1 MASKTDKDT
10 PAAQDPLK
18 EDPSVIVDKAE
29 FPEPS
34 LYFKVFESEEDEPDS
49 KIRSDV
55 NKLYER
61 WIEKY
66 GRRWPEDGI
75 NTEDLVWLAEEAK
88 KPKRGPPAPRGTPVE
103 KSEYT
108 DEFMPFSDDGESPAA
123 PADGASGTSRR
134 KSSTA
139 AAAVGDSG
147 GAKPAAAAASG
158 APRKPRTNYEK
169 TVAGGKWVTD
179 EFESADYE
187 AGNLEKLWN
196 MYLWDRE
203 GKPTMMPDGPPAQ
216 QEGEES
222 EDWDDFYTAYRPRD
236 IDTEEAREAVWATDE
251 FESDEDNTE
260 SEWAPEY
267 VGAGLGLKAEDPL
280 NPQYSLRHSNHP
292 LAPFPGEPLKWASY
306 VYPDFTTYEGLTKQS
321 IPHGMGVM
329 TFGTGTGAGL
339 PMNLTRYGDKYEGEF
354 QAGYAHGLGQ
364 FTSEPYFYLL
374 ERGIE
379 PVEAYRRTAESIMRD
394 VEVRTWYR
402 GTKLGDAKEDEV
414 VEINVLRDELDHP
427 FDIAARNS
435 LHDAKLRRWK
445 EMTPR
450 EKALDRLVA
459 IIDRVQSR
467 NPGRFGSYYY
477 EDDKGRIK
485 AALGEFGTDTDYD
498 SMDMLQGVDTDGDL
512 GLGWNDATD
521 SSETPLEPRTREL
534 MIQESRDDKLED
546 EAFKD
551 SVLGNAIINPFT
563 GLDLKT
569 YLDGKERHHNDLV
582 ATYRNSREG
591 RRFMRKARQEAGLPD
606 DDLSSYVEEVPPS
619 PGVMNPWGGEESE
632 DERLARLYDK
642 AGVSKGQVQRA
653 ETLLQRWQ
661 QLLAEDEDILSS
673 AGPYRR
679 PETNPLAP
687 DDTDTGFETDSDMME
702 MCDIPEI
709 LGTVQEARQIVE
721 RARMWRFKPYG
732 EVTIRMAQ
740 DANGSPVNLMQ
751 DPLHYPHGTKFMAPG
766 PLGLVH
772 PVPEDPALRAEMSK
786 VAHNYAAVYRMYN
799 FDWDPEPGT
808 VQYKI
813 DQRIRRAQELRDNAL
828 ARYLEAADQVL
839 DGAGEEEEAAAQG
852 EGDQQLLVAAT
863 AAAAHGP
870 HGTSTTRGGAPV
882 RGSSIFASM
891 SIAGPTLGSVRL
903 GHAARVVLGAF
914 AQAAKQAVVILGDRV
929 VVIVVESRKP
939 FGIFLK
945 DSCSQCFYCCLGTVC
960 ALLLV
965 GSWWG
970 VAAVGLDAHLDEIK
984 CV

>member
-1 MASKTDKDT
+1 MASNKDKDA
-10 PAAQDPLK
+10 PAAQQDPLK
-18 EDPSVIVDKAE
+18 EDPSVIVDDAQ

-34 LYFKVFESEEDEPDS
+34 LYFKVFESEADEPDS
-49 KIRSDV
+49 KIRADV
-55 NKLYER
+55 NKLYDR

-75 NTEDLVWLAEEAK
+75 NTEDMVWLAEETK
-88 KPKRGPPAPRGTPVE
+88 KPKRGRVAPPPPGKPAE
-103 KSEYT
+103 KSEFT
-108 DEFMPFSDDGESPAA
+108 DEFMPFGEDGVSPSYAA
-123 PADGASGTSRR
+123 PGDAAAGASGASGAAAAGGKAAGSRR
-134 KSSTA
+134 KPMS
-139 AAAVGDSG
+139 
-147 GAKPAAAAASG
+147 
-158 APRKPRTNYEK
+158 NYEA

-329 TFGTGTGAGL
+329 TFGTGTGAGFA
-339 PMNLTRYGDKYEGEF
+339 MNLTRYGDKYEGEF
-354 QAGYAHGLGQ
+354 QAGFAHGLGQ
-364 FTSEPYFYLL
+364 FTSETSGEVYIGEFFAGQRHGCGMVLDMKPYYYLL
-374 ERGIE
+374 ERGVE
-379 PVEAYRRTAESIMRD
+379 PVEAYHRTAEAIMRN

-402 GTKLGDAKEDEV
+402 GNKLGDAKEV
-414 VEINVLRDELDHP
+414 VVVDINVLRDELDHP
-427 FDIAARNS
+427 YEIALRNS

-445 EMTPR
+445 GMSPR
-450 EKALDRLVA
+450 EKALDRLVG
-459 IIDRVQSR
+459 IIERVQAR

-477 EDDKGRIK
+477 EDEKGRIR
-485 AALGEFGTDTDYD
+485 AALGEFGEDTDFD
-498 SMDMLQGVDTDGDL
+498 SVEMMQGVDTDGDL
-512 GLGWNDATD
+512 GLGWDGATD
-521 SSETPLEPRTREL
+521 SSENPMEPRTREL
-534 MIQESRDDKLED
+534 LVQESRDDKLED

-569 YLDGKERHHNDLV
+569 YLEGKERHHNDLV

-591 RRFMRKARQEAGLPD
+591 KKFMRKAREEAGIKITD
-606 DDLSSYVEEVPPS
+606 DELSSYVEEPS
-619 PGVMNPWGGEESE
+619 ARSGPGVMAPWGDESE
-632 DERLARLYDK
+632 EARLTRLFNR
-642 AGVSKGQVQRA
+642 AGVSKGEVQRG
-653 ETLLQRWQ
+653 EELVRRWQ
-661 QLLAEDEDILSS
+661 QLLDEDEDILS
-673 AGPYRR
+673 AGGPYRR
-679 PETNPLAP
+679 AENNPLAP
-687 DDTDTGFETDSDMME
+687 DNTDTGFETDSDMME

-772 PVPEDPALRAEMSK
+772 PIPDDPSLRAEMSR
-786 VAHNYAAVYRMYN
+786 VATNYAAVYRLYN

-808 VQYKI
+808 IQYKI
-813 DQRIRRAQELRDNAL
+813 DQRIRRAQELRNNAL
-828 ARYLEAADQVL
+828 ARYLEGADQVL
-839 DGAGEEEEAAAQG
+839 QEEEAPQG
-852 EGDQQLLVAAT
+852 EGDQQLMLASAAGAGAT
-863 AAAAHGP
+863 PGV
-870 HGTSTTRGGAPV
+870 GVGG
-882 RGSSIFASM
+882 SLFASM
-891 SIAGPTLGSVRL
+891 SLAGPTLGSVRL
-903 GHAARVVLGAF
+903 GHAARVLMGAF
-914 AQAAKQAVVILGDRV
+914 AQAAKQVPMG
-929 VVIVVESRKP
+929 
-939 FGIFLK
+939 
-945 DSCSQCFYCCLGTVC
+945 
-960 ALLLV
+960 
-965 GSWWG
+965 
-970 VAAVGLDAHLDEIK
+970 AARPRLARPARRS
-984 CV
+984 

>member
-1 MASKTDKDT
+1 MASNKDKDT

-18 EDPSVIVDKAE
+18 EDPTVIEDKAE

-49 KIRSDV
+49 KIRADV
-55 NKLYER
+55 NKLYDR

-88 KPKRGPPAPRGTPVE
+88 KPKRGPPAPRGRPVE
-103 KSEYT
+103 QSEYSN
-108 DEFMPFSDDGESPAA
+108 EFMPFDDDGA
-123 PADGASGTSRR
+123 
-134 KSSTA
+134 STA
-139 AAAVGDSG
+139 AATVTGAGASG
-147 GAKPAAAAASG
+147 SGAAAKPG
-158 APRKPRTNYEK
+158 AGARAPPSDNKTGPRKPLSNYEK
-169 TVAGGKWVTD
+169 TVMGGKWVTD

-196 MYLWDRE
+196 MYLWDRD

-236 IDTEEAREAVWATDE
+236 VDTEEAREAVWATDE

-280 NPQYSLRHSNHP
+280 NPQYSLRHTNHP

-329 TFGTGTGAGL
+329 TFGTGTGAGFA
-339 PMNLTRYGDKYEGEF
+339 MNLTRYGDRYEGEF

-364 FTSEPYFYLL
+364 FTSETSGEVFIGEFFAGQRHGCGMLLDMKPYYYLL
-374 ERGIE
+374 ERGVE
-379 PVEAYRRTAESIMRD
+379 PVEAYRRTAEAIMRN

-414 VEINVLRDELDHP
+414 LEINVLRDELDHP
-427 FDIAARNS
+427 LDIAARNS
-435 LHDAKLRRWK
+435 MHDSKLRNWK
-445 EMTPR
+445 GLNPR
-450 EKALDRLVA
+450 EKALDRLVG
-459 IIDRVQSR
+459 IIERVQAR

-477 EDDKGRIK
+477 EDDKGRVR
-485 AALGEFGTDTDYD
+485 AALGEFGSDTDFD
-498 SMDMLQGVDTDGDL
+498 SVEMLQGVDTDGDL

-521 SSETPLEPRTREL
+521 SSENPLDARTREL

-582 ATYRNSREG
+582 ATYRASRAG
-591 RRFMRKARQEAGLPD
+591 RAFMRKAREEEGIPLGD
-606 DDLSSYVEEVPPS
+606 GELSSYVEEPPS
-619 PGVMNPWGGEESE
+619 AGVMNPWGNESE
-632 DERLARLYDK
+632 EARLARLYDK
-642 AGVSKGQVQRA
+642 AGVTKGQVQRA
-653 ETLLQRWQ
+653 EALVQRWR
-661 QLLAEDEDILSS
+661 QLLEEDEDVLSS
-673 AGPYRR
+673 RGTYRR
-679 PETNPLAP
+679 PESNPLAP

-772 PVPEDPALRAEMSK
+772 PIPDDPSLRAEMAK

-808 VQYKI
+808 IQYKI
-813 DQRIRRAQELRDNAL
+813 DQRIRRAQDLRNNAL
-828 ARYLEAADQVL
+828 ARYLQAADQVL
-839 DGAGEEEEAAAQG
+839 EEEQDEAPQG
-852 EGDQQLLVAAT
+852 EGDQLLM
-863 AAAAHGP
+863 AAA
-870 HGTSTTRGGAPV
+870 
-882 RGSSIFASM
+882 GSSSAGDAQRGFMFASLSM
-891 SIAGPTLGSVRL
+891 AGPTLGSVRL
-903 GHAARVVLGAF
+903 GYAARVVLGAF
-914 AQAAKQAVVILGDRV
+914 AEAAKQMPTARPRLTRPARGAGA
-929 VVIVVESRKP
+929 RK
-939 FGIFLK
+939 
-945 DSCSQCFYCCLGTVC
+945 
-960 ALLLV
+960 
-965 GSWWG
+965 
-970 VAAVGLDAHLDEIK
+970 
-984 CV
+984 